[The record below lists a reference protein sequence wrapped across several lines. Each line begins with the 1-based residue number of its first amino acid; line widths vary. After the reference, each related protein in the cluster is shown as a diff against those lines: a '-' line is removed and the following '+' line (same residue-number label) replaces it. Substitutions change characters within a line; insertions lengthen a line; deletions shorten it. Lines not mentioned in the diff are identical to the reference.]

1 VDKIYHQV
9 MKMKIR
15 EITQEV
21 VINKINKID
30 KTIYKTTDEGRI
42 LTVIFQ
48 IQKLHKMR
56 GFNIFKIKML
66 RP

>member
-1 VDKIYHQV
+1 

>member
-1 VDKIYHQV
+1 MDKIYHQV
-9 MKMKIR
+9 IKMKIR

-30 KTIYKTTDEGRI
+30 KTIYKTTDEGKI

-48 IQKLHKMR
+48 IQKLHKLL

>member
-1 VDKIYHQV
+1 

-21 VINKINKID
+21 IVNKINKID
-30 KTIYKTTDEGRI
+30 KIIYKIIDEGKI

-48 IQKLHKMR
+48 IQKQHK
-56 GFNIFKIKML
+56 I
-66 RP
+66 

>member
-1 VDKIYHQV
+1 MDKIYHQV

>member
-1 VDKIYHQV
+1 MSKVDKIYHQI

-30 KTIYKTTDEGRI
+30 KTIYKTTDEGKI

-48 IQKLHKMR
+48 IQKLHK
-56 GFNIFKIKML
+56 I
-66 RP
+66 